1 MTALKAPTRRVVTAL
16 ALAAGAALTMSAC
29 SAGQITQTSTQVA
42 AINGSNVDAGSL
54 ALRNVHVIYPD
65 SEEYSI
71 EPGGTAQLG
80 FTIVNLDPYVGDQ
93 LTGISTD
100 FAASV
105 TGARL
110 EIPPQSSVV
119 AGVSEENAALVEEV
133 DESPR
138 PNSTEETPSP
148 APAEVV
154 NNVELVNLSE
164 GVRPGLT
171 IPVTFT
177 FAEAGDVTLSVPI
190 DAGPELPR
198 DESELSPIVGEAH

>member
-54 ALRNVHVIYPD
+54 ALRNVHVIYPN

-80 FTIVNLDPYVGDQ
+80 FTIVNLDPYVGDR

-100 FAASV
+100 FAASG

-110 EIPPQSSVV
+110 EVPPQSSVV

-138 PNSTEETPSP
+138 PDSTEETPSP
-148 APAEVV
+148 APDAVA
-154 NNVELVNLSE
+154 NNVELVDLSE

-177 FAEAGDVTLSVPI
+177 FEEAGDITLSVPI

-198 DESELSPIVGEAH
+198 DESDLSPIVGEAH

>member
-54 ALRNVHVIYPD
+54 ALRNVHVIYPN

-80 FTIVNLDPYVGDQ
+80 FTIVNLDPYVGDR

-110 EIPPQSSVV
+110 EVPPQSSVV

-138 PNSTEETPSP
+138 PDSTEETPSP
-148 APAEVV
+148 APDAVA
-154 NNVELVNLSE
+154 LVDLSE

-177 FAEAGDVTLSVPI
+177 FEEAGDITLSVPI

-198 DESELSPIVGEAH
+198 DESDLSPIVGEAH

>member
-16 ALAAGAALTMSAC
+16 ALAAGASLALSAC
-29 SAGQITQTSTQVA
+29 GAGQITQTSSQAA
-42 AINGSNVDAGSL
+42 AINGSNADAGPL
-54 ALRNVHVIYPD
+54 ALRNVHVIYPN

-80 FTIVNLDPYVGDQ
+80 FTIVNQDLNAGDT
-93 LTGISTD
+93 LTDISTD

-105 TGARL
+105 TGTGF
-110 EIPPQSSVV
+110 EIEPQSSVI
-119 AGVSEENAALVEEV
+119 AGASDETAELVEAV

-138 PNSTEETPSP
+138 PEGTSETPAA
-148 APAEVV
+148 APNELLT
-154 NNVELVNLSE
+154 VELVDLSE

-171 IPVTFT
+171 IPITFT
-177 FAEAGDVTLSVPI
+177 FEQAGDVTLSVPV

-198 DESELSPIVGEAH
+198 DESEMSPIIGEAH

>member
-1 MTALKAPTRRVVTAL
+1 VTAL

-42 AINGSNVDAGSL
+42 AINGSNVDAGAI
-54 ALRNVHVIYPD
+54 ALRNVHVIYPN

-80 FTIVNLDPYVGDQ
+80 FTIVNLDPYVGDA

-105 TGARL
+105 TGAEF
-110 EIPPQSSVV
+110 EIPPQSSVI
-119 AGVSEENAALVEEV
+119 AGASESTADLVEQV
-133 DESPR
+133 DES
-138 PNSTEETPSP
+138 SQAGDTEETP
-148 APAEVV
+148 APASASIET
-154 NNVELVNLSE
+154 VELVNLSE

-171 IPVTFT
+171 IPVTFS
-177 FAEAGDVTLSVPI
+177 FAEAGDVVLSVPI

>member
-1 MTALKAPTRRVVTAL
+1 ML
-16 ALAAGAALTMSAC
+16 SAC
-29 SAGQITQTSTQVA
+29 GAGQISQTATQVA
-42 AINGSNVDAGSL
+42 AINGMNTDAGNLS
-54 ALRNVHVIYPD
+54 LRNVRILYPN
-65 SEEYSI
+65 SEEYRI

-80 FTIVNLDPYVGDQ
+80 FTIVNEDPYVADR

-110 EIPPQSSVV
+110 EIPAQSSVV
-119 AGVSEENAALVEEV
+119 AGVDEATTALIEDAEEEPSS
-133 DESPR
+133 D
-138 PNSTEETPSP
+138 STEETPTPVP
-148 APAEVV
+148 ASVA

-177 FAEAGDVTLSVPI
+177 FEEAGDVTIQVPV

-198 DESELSPIVGEAH
+198 SEASILVEGEGH